1 MNDGFLS
8 QEEIDSLLQRNED
21 VNGEELTLEGKD
33 ILGEI
38 GNISMATAAT
48 ALSTILGKKVTITT
62 PQVEITN
69 LNKLQERL
77 TIPNVVLQVEFEEGL
92 QGTNILLINIKDA
105 SIIANLMM
113 GGDGKDIHEE
123 LSEIEISAVSEAMNQ
138 MIGSASTSMATMLK
152 RNISIYPPHTQ
163 VWDIEENLEI
173 DKIQPDE
180 SIAKIAFR
188 MTVEGLIDSEI
199 MQLFT
204 MDTVEDIIHIM
215 MGGEEMEKTRDESMT
230 EEELVG
236 EEDVP
241 MDPEIHFEEEP
252 PSKAKPISVKKPQFH
267 ELQNK
272 PSNETPQNIDLILD
286 VPLEFSVV
294 LGKTQRTIKD
304 VLSLSP
310 GSIVELDKFAE
321 EPLEIYVNGKLIAQG
336 EVVVINENFGIRIT
350 NIISATERVKKLR

>member
-1 MNDGFLS
+1 M
-8 QEEIDSLLQRNED
+8 
-21 VNGEELTLEGKD
+21 
-33 ILGEI
+33 
-38 GNISMATAAT
+38 
-48 ALSTILGKKVTITT
+48 TITT

-215 MGGEEMEKTRDESMT
+215 MGGEEMENQGRIYDRGRIGRGRGCAHGPRYILRKN
-230 EEELVG
+230 L
-236 EEDVP
+236 
-241 MDPEIHFEEEP
+241 HL
-252 PSKAKPISVKKPQFH
+252 KPNRYRLKPQFH

-272 PSNETPQNIDLILD
+272 PSNETLRILI
-286 VPLEFSVV
+286 
-294 LGKTQRTIKD
+294 
-304 VLSLSP
+304 
-310 GSIVELDKFAE
+310 
-321 EPLEIYVNGKLIAQG
+321 
-336 EVVVINENFGIRIT
+336 
-350 NIISATERVKKLR
+350 